1 MNLRFLRR
9 EVRHGRPQII
19 TFVLCVALSIGAL
32 NGLNGFKRDAYES
45 VYRESRAMHGGDLI
59 IHSHYPFSEALL
71 QKVEEIAGREPV
83 ETTTAYRFFS
93 MVRPA
98 RSVDDEGSLLANI
111 KSVEA
116 NYPLYGTI
124 ELAAGRSFQEMLVPG
139 AVIVSEEVL
148 ARLQLTVGERLRI
161 GSADF
166 IIADSI
172 DFDPSVSS
180 SFFLLG
186 PRVYLRAD
194 DLEKIGL
201 LGRTSR
207 ADYRMMLKV
216 GDDPRLLKAVEADL
230 SRAAGPGPAQVTTA
244 GKARSGLKRFLDN
257 LFFFLSFISI
267 FTLLL
272 CGIGM
277 QSSLTALVQQKKRT
291 IAITKTMGAS
301 RRFLFVHYLSFI
313 LLMGAVGSALGMVG
327 GYLIKRI
334 LPLYLGD
341 LLPVSQSASFSFSD
355 ILEGTLLGLAVTL
368 LFGLLPLVRL
378 VDIRPV
384 ILLRDEA
391 GETGRKALAWL
402 TTLVGMGLLALLVIN
417 QLDDVRIGVYVI
429 LACLALIVIITLTAL
444 GLLKY
449 FRSVHIAHL
458 GLRQAQ
464 RSLFR
469 AGNRTLSVVVTLAC
483 SLSVLLCIY
492 LLEVNLFSS
501 FITSYPKDAP
511 NLFFL
516 DIQQGQKDRFSAIVD
531 RQMQLYPVI
540 RARLLSIN
548 QEPIDYEKE
557 RARKRDNLAREFNLT
572 YRNSLLDDEAIVEGG
587 VLFDE
592 KRVVPPL
599 VEVSLLDT
607 IAEFGDI
614 KRGDRLVF
622 NIQGV
627 ELEALVTTIRSRTKS
642 KLHPFFYFVFSEEVL
657 KAAPQTYFGAL
668 HLDAEDIAPTID
680 RVVGELPNVSAINVS
695 ETADRFAKLLTRLAD
710 SVIFF
715 SSFSMAAGCLILIG
729 ALLATRLA
737 RIREA
742 AYYKMLGAD
751 SGFVLRMVIYEH
763 VLLSLVCAVIG
774 FGCAIAASWVI
785 CRMVFEISYL
795 VPYGDLL
802 LIFGGAVLLVTLI
815 GSVGSLNVIRRRP
828 IDFLRQDEGG

>member
-9 EVRHGRPQII
+9 ELRHGRPQII

-59 IHSHYPFSEALL
+59 IHSHYPFSDAIL
-71 QKVEEIAGREPV
+71 QKVEEIAGREEV
-83 ETTTAYRFFS
+83 EATFAYRFFS
-93 MVRPA
+93 MARPA
-98 RSVDDEGSLLANI
+98 QKHDSERSLLTNI

-124 ELAAGRSFQEMLVPG
+124 ELASGRSFQEMLVPG
-139 AVIVSEEVL
+139 AVVVSEEVL
-148 ARLQLTVGERLRI
+148 SRLQLAVGELLRI
-161 GSADF
+161 GAADF
-166 IIADSI
+166 RIADSI
-172 DFDPSVSS
+172 AFDPSVSS

-186 PRVYLRAD
+186 PRVYLHSE
-194 DLEKIGL
+194 DLEKVGL
-201 LGRTSR
+201 LGQTSR

-216 GDDPRLLKAVEADL
+216 KDDPRLLKTIEADL
-230 SRAAGPGPAQVTTA
+230 NRLAGPGPAQVTTA

-272 CGIGM
+272 SGIGM
-277 QSSLTALVQQKKRT
+277 QSSLSALVQQKKRT
-291 IAITKTMGAS
+291 IAITKAMGAS

-313 LLMGAVGSALGMVG
+313 LLMGAVGSALGMAG

-341 LLPVSQSASFSFSD
+341 LLPVSQGGSFSLND

-391 GETGRKALAWL
+391 GESGRKALAWF
-402 TTLVGMGLLALLVIN
+402 TTLVGIGLLCLLVIN
-417 QLDDVRIGVYVI
+417 QLEDVRIGVYVI
-429 LACLALIVIITLTAL
+429 LACLAVILIITLAAL

-449 FRSVHIAHL
+449 FRTVKIAHL

-469 AGNRTLSVVVTLAC
+469 VGNRTLSVVVTLAC
-483 SLSVLLCIY
+483 SLSVLLSIY

-516 DIQQGQKDRFSAIVD
+516 DIQQDQKDRFKAIVEGE
-531 RQMQLYPVI
+531 MQLYPVI

-557 RARKRDNLAREFNLT
+557 RTRKRDNLAREFNLT
-572 YRNSLLDDEAIVEGG
+572 YRSSLLEDESIVEGG
-587 VLFDE
+587 ALFDE

-657 KAAPQTYFGAL
+657 NGAPQTYFGAL
-668 HLDAEDIAPTID
+668 HLAADDIAPTID
-680 RVVGELPNVSAINVS
+680 QVVRELPNVSAINVS
-695 ETADRFAKLLTRLAD
+695 ETADRFAELLTRLAD

-715 SSFSMAAGCLILIG
+715 SSFSMAAGCLILVG
-729 ALLATRLA
+729 ALMATRLA

-751 SGFVLRMVIYEH
+751 SGFVLRMVVYEH
-763 VLLSLVCAVIG
+763 ILLSLVCSLIG
-774 FGCAIAASWVI
+774 FACAIGTSWII
-785 CRMVFEISYL
+785 CRTVFEIGYL
-795 VPYGDLL
+795 VPYRDLL
-802 LIFGGAVLLVTLI
+802 VIFGGTLLVVTLI
-815 GSVGSLNVIRRRP
+815 GSVGSLNVIHRRP